1 MLPLFIVEALDL
13 LCKHRDSVGI
23 SKTNPYLH
31 PDKQEMNRDP
41 WQLLKKVGKRHKV
54 SNMDAVKTS
63 GFRKHMATT
72 MMLTPMDINDRE
84 KVAKQLGHD
93 MQVHK

>member
-1 MLPLFIVEALDL
+1 
-13 LCKHRDSVGI
+13 
-23 SKTNPYLH
+23 
-31 PDKQEMNRDP
+31 
-41 WQLLKKVGKRHKV
+41 
-54 SNMDAVKTS
+54 MDAVKTS

-93 MQVHK
+93 MKIHK